1 MTSVG
6 DERRVATVLFAD
18 IVGFTSLSEM
28 LDPEKVKNLVDRW
41 FERLVVDIT
50 SFGGQVDKIIGDAI
64 VALFGAPVAHE
75 DDAERAV
82 RAALRM
88 QETLAAMADE
98 AVAVPGDAVRM
109 RIGVN
114 TGEVLVGALRAGG
127 DYTAMGDVVNTASR
141 LQTAA
146 GPGEVLVGAATHAAT
161 REVIRYEPRGLLTA
175 RGREERVEAWVAKET
190 LMPPGYRPARRRVPL
205 VGRDAEMVLV
215 GNAVDVSIAHS
226 RAQFTL
232 LVGEAGVG
240 KTRLAAAHGAAELGL
255 RAADA
260 HGALVFE
267 GRCVPY
273 GEANVWWPVAEALRH
288 ACFIDANAP
297 AEEARARTADRV
309 AQALRP
315 PALGDAAEVQ
325 RITDGL
331 MHLMGYDG
339 TLREI
344 EPSRAREEATGS
356 LVAFIDASTRHQ
368 PSVIQLSDLH
378 WADDIVLELVDTLLE
393 RLCRRPFVLLATA
406 RQALVER
413 WVPKPGRHNSVV
425 VNLDPLGVAAAS
437 ELLTSLLGSA
447 PSPELRDLLLER
459 SGGNPFFLEELVALL
474 GDRTPAITPAGV
486 PADAGAPVGEGLPA
500 GLRELPDTLRG
511 LVAARLDGLGPDERA
526 VLTDA
531 SVLGRAGSLFALAQM
546 AEKMDRRLD
555 VDAVVA
561 DLVAKELFEVSDTG
575 WAFRSDLVREVA
587 YGTLTKLDRAR
598 RHAGIAAW
606 IESHHEGDWS
616 DAEVDRIARHY
627 SVAAELVDELG
638 STDQVPADIRE
649 RAVRWIGEAARRA
662 QRDDVLPVA
671 DRLFTQA
678 LMLVGDELSERQVGF
693 LLGRSRVRAEAWD
706 LVGARADAERALA
719 TSVELGEET
728 CQARSLLS
736 LGDIA
741 QKSGDTELAIRT
753 LETAADRF
761 AALGDEQGS
770 GEAMRLIGMAELFRG
785 NYQAATRS
793 VEAALEAFR
802 QVGSLGG
809 EAWALQNL
817 AWIAFSTGRTEEAE
831 ARLADSMATF
841 RKVGD
846 VVGMGWAQG
855 LLSFVTFQLGRP
867 QEAEALANQ
876 VLAEVRVRGD
886 RWPTGMM
893 LLLLSQVRLWTGRT
907 DEAVEIAQEA
917 ADIFRA
923 LGDPYGRIQSLSTLG
938 RSLVMAGRVDEGF
951 AVFEEAAMA
960 VERSAGREGW
970 SFVRGASA
978 GACAQLGEPD
988 RAVALGLLDAAAG
1001 PSELLERLDAG
1012 TLGEG
1017 DWLVTAGVLWIQQGR
1032 TDDARTL
1039 LSGAAEIASSPGL
1052 SSYALSGVALA
1063 LAATGQR
1070 LEATALAQDLERRD
1084 RATYLDRATSA
1095 VAAGLAC
1102 AADGAAD
1109 GAARWLA
1116 AAAAEVDGTGDR
1128 LGRATVRIATAVALE
1143 ALGDDGAQAAETE
1156 ARSLLGALAVDA
1168 PGWWCAFR
1176 LAAGSRPTIGS
1187 AGG

>member
-1 MTSVG
+1 MTTVG

-18 IVGFTSLSEM
+18 IVGFTSLSEA

-50 SFGGQVDKIIGDAI
+50 NFGGRVDKIIGDAI

-88 QETLAAMADE
+88 QDTLAAMADE
-98 AVAVPGDAVRM
+98 TAAVPGDAVRM

-146 GPGEVLVGAATHAAT
+146 RPGEVLVGATTHAAT
-161 REVIRYEPRGLLTA
+161 SEVIRYEPRGLLTA
-175 RGREERVEAWVAKET
+175 RGREARVEAWEAQET

-205 VGRDAEMVLV
+205 VGRDTELVLV
-215 GNAVDVSIAHS
+215 GNAVDVSISHS
-226 RAQFTL
+226 RAQFAL

-240 KTRLAAAHGAAELGL
+240 KTRLAAELAL
-255 RAADA
+255 RAAEA

-297 AEEARARTADRV
+297 AEEARSRTADRV
-309 AQALRP
+309 AQAVQ
-315 PALGDAAEVQ
+315 PATPDDSAEVE

-331 MHLMGYDG
+331 MHLMGYEG
-339 TLREI
+339 ALREI
-344 EPSRAREEATGS
+344 EPSRAREESTRS
-356 LVAFIDASTRHQ
+356 LVAFIEASTRHQ

-378 WADDIVLELVDTLLE
+378 WADDIVLELIDTLFE
-393 RLCRRPFVLLATA
+393 RLSRRPFVLLATA
-406 RQALVER
+406 RQTLVER
-413 WVPKPGRHNSVV
+413 WAPKPGRHNSVV
-425 VNLDPLGVAAAS
+425 VNLDPLDVAAAS

-474 GDRTPAITPAGV
+474 GDGTPMITPAGV
-486 PADAGAPVGEGLPA
+486 SADAGAPVGAGLPA

-511 LVAARLDGLGPDERA
+511 LVAARLDGLSPDERA

-531 SVLGRAGSLFALAQM
+531 AVLGRAGPLYALERMGQ
-546 AEKMDRRLD
+546 KMGRT
-555 VDAVVA
+555 VNIDAVVA
-561 DLVAKELFEVSDTG
+561 DLVAKELFELSDNS
-575 WAFRSDLVREVA
+575 WAFRSNLVREVA

-606 IESHHEGDWS
+606 LESHHEGDWS
-616 DAEVDRIARHY
+616 DADVDRLARHY
-627 SVAAELVDELG
+627 GVAAELVDELG
-638 STDQVPADIRE
+638 STDEVPADTRE
-649 RAVRWIGEAARRA
+649 KAVGWIGEAARRA
-662 QRDDVLPVA
+662 QRHEVLPVA

-678 LMLVGDELSERQVGF
+678 LTLLGDESSDRQLGL
-693 LLGRSRVRAEAWD
+693 LLGRSQVRAEAWD
-706 LVGARADAERALA
+706 LDGARADAELALA

-728 CQARSLLS
+728 CHARALLR

-741 QKSGDTELAIRT
+741 QKAGDTDLAVRT

-761 AALGDEQGS
+761 VALGDELGS
-770 GEAMRLIGMAELFRG
+770 GEAMRLIGMAEMFSG
-785 NYQAATRS
+785 NYPAAKRS

-802 QVGSLGG
+802 QVGSTRG

-831 ARLADSMATF
+831 ARLLESMATF
-841 RKVGD
+841 REIGD
-846 VVGMGWAQG
+846 VVGRGWAQG

-867 QEAEALANQ
+867 REAEALANE
-876 VLAEVRVRGD
+876 VLAEVRIRGD
-886 RWPTGMM
+886 RWPTAMM
-893 LLLLSQVRLWTGRT
+893 LVLLSWVRLWAGRT
-907 DEAVEIAQEA
+907 DEAVEFAEEA

-923 LGDPYGRIQSLSTLG
+923 LGDPYGQMQSLSSLG
-938 RSLVMAGRVDEGF
+938 RSLVMAGRIEEGF
-951 AVFEEAAMA
+951 AVLEEAALA

-970 SFVRGASA
+970 SFVRGALA
-978 GACAQLGEPD
+978 AACAQLGDPD
-988 RAVALGLLDAAAG
+988 RAVALGVLDAGIG
-1001 PSELLERLDAG
+1001 PSELLEQLDTG

-1017 DWLVTAGVLWIQQGR
+1017 DWLVAVGVLWIQQGR
-1032 TDDARTL
+1032 ADDAHAL
-1039 LSGAAEIASSPGL
+1039 LSDAVEVAAAPGL
-1052 SSYALSGVALA
+1052 SSYAVSGVALA
-1063 LAATGQR
+1063 LAATGR
-1070 LEATALAQDLERRD
+1070 RAEATALAEELERRD
-1084 RATYLDRATSA
+1084 SATYLDRATGA
-1095 VAAGLAC
+1095 VAAGLAF
-1102 AADGAAD
+1102 AAEGAAEE
-1109 GAARWLA
+1109 AARWLA
-1116 AAAAEVDGTGDR
+1116 TAAAEVDGTGDR
-1128 LGRATVRIATAVALE
+1128 LAQAMVRIADAAALR
-1143 ALGDDGAQAAETE
+1143 ALGDDGAEAAELE
-1156 ARSLLGALAVDA
+1156 ARSLLSALAIDA
-1168 PGWWCAFR
+1168 SGWWCAFK
-1176 LAAGSRPTIGS
+1176 LAAGSTAEQR
-1187 AGG
+1187 ARGGV